1 MREIEPNALAE
12 RLARGE
18 PTYLLDVR
26 EPWEYRLASIAGS
39 VLLPLGE
46 LQQRLHDVRPPD
58 GALLVTI
65 CHHGVRSLQAA
76 MWLQSTGFPA
86 TVSLGGGIDA
96 WSALV
101 DPSVPRY

>member
-1 MREIEPNALAE
+1 MHEIDPKALAE
-12 RLARGE
+12 RLARGDA
-18 PTYLLDVR
+18 TFLLDVR
-26 EPWEYRLASIAGS
+26 EPFEYRIAAIAGS
-39 VLLPLGE
+39 VLVPLGE

-76 MWLQSTGFPA
+76 MWLQATGFPEA
-86 TVSLGGGIDA
+86 VSLAGGIDA

-101 DPSVPRY
+101 DPKVPRY

>member
-1 MREIEPNALAE
+1 MHEIEPAALAA

-26 EPWEYRLASIAGS
+26 EPWECRIASLPSS
-39 VLLPLGE
+39 VLVPLGE
-46 LQQRLHDVRPPD
+46 LQARVHDVRPPE

-65 CHHGVRSLQAA
+65 CHHGVRSLQAS
-76 MWLQSTGFPA
+76 MWLREVGFPDA
-86 TVSLGGGIDA
+86 VSLDGGIDA